1 MSAFSAS
8 HSASGF
14 GAPVSSHEQTSYPSA
29 AIIWASRR
37 MRASP
42 PRNAI
47 VWSISFPLFH
57 KMGMPQRVRADAN
70 YF

>member
-29 AIIWASRR
+29 AII
-37 MRASP
+37 
-42 PRNAI
+42 
-47 VWSISFPLFH
+47 
-57 KMGMPQRVRADAN
+57 
-70 YF
+70 